1 VTSMCVSVKELTPQ
15 IVW

>member
-1 VTSMCVSVKELTPQ
+1 MCVSVKELTPQ